1 MKVKKDMKPKS
12 KVKKPRREYRK
23 TFEGSMKKKEEAGK
37 KMMVEMRLFIC
48 SKMFFFFL
56 GRNKAFIDVK
66 MGTNKKPME
75 EYKR

>member
-37 KMMVEMRLFIC
+37 KMMVEMRPLYVQ
-48 SKMFFFFL
+48 KMVFL
-56 GRNKAFIDVK
+56 GRNEAFIDVK
-66 MGTNKKPME
+66 MGSNKKPME
-75 EYKR
+75 EYKS

>member
-23 TFEGSMKKKEEAGK
+23 TVEGSMQKKGRSRKENDGRNEA
-37 KMMVEMRLFIC
+37 FIC
-48 SKMFFFFL
+48 SKMVFL
-56 GRNKAFIDVK
+56 GRNEAFIDVK

-75 EYKR
+75 EYKS